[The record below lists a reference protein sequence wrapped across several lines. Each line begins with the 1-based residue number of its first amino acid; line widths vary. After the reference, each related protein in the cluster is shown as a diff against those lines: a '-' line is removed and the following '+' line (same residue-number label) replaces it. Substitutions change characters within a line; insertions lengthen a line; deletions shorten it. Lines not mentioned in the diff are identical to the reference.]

1 MALDI
6 EVRRSNIRAPTPQI
20 GAILLILLCAV
31 ILAPYLYLSLERK
44 LVGVT
49 ASSSFDTFQLKS
61 FNRTRVNR
69 NVIEFCSD

>member
-20 GAILLILLCAV
+20 GAILLPLPCAV
-31 ILAPYLYLSLERK
+31 ILAPLSASSFGAEA
-44 LVGVT
+44 VGVT
-49 ASSSFDTFQLKS
+49 ASPSFDTFQLKS

>member
-6 EVRRSNIRAPTPQI
+6 EVRRSNIRQQRRKSARSCSFCLVPSSWH
-20 GAILLILLCAV
+20 L
-31 ILAPYLYLSLERK
+31 YLDLSLERK

-49 ASSSFDTFQLKS
+49 ASPSFDTFQLKS

>member
-1 MALDI
+1 
-6 EVRRSNIRAPTPQI
+6 
-20 GAILLILLCAV
+20 LLILPRAV
-31 ILAPYLYLSLERK
+31 ILAPYLDLSLERK

-49 ASSSFDTFQLKS
+49 ASPSFDTFQLKS